1 MQVRING
8 GTNIAAAVQKAGQLL
23 KASAAPDALR
33 RLVLL
38 TDGRI
43 DSYQSREAAA
53 MVSRLADEQSHV
65 ELYAF
70 GVGRGVDKGELV
82 KIIQGALDV
91 KVAVEVVG
99 GGDKEEGDKEEQAAA
114 GATAGKAPQ
123 GVTAEERYVELCV
136 RDEAPW

>member
-1 MQVRING
+1 VRING

-23 KASAAPDALR
+23 KTSAAPDALR

-82 KIIQGALDV
+82 RIIQGAVEV
-91 KVAVEVVG
+91 KVGAEVEV
-99 GGDKEEGDKEEQAAA
+99 EEGDKEE
-114 GATAGKAPQ
+114 GGKEEA
-123 GVTAEERYVELCV
+123 VSTTTVVSSITAEERYLELCV

>member
-1 MQVRING
+1 MRMNG

-23 KASAAPDALR
+23 KKSAAPDALR
-33 RLVLL
+33 QLILL

-43 DSYQSREAAA
+43 DSHQSREAAA

-65 ELYAF
+65 GLFAF

-82 KIIQGALDV
+82 TIIEGA
-91 KVAVEVVG
+91 VG
-99 GGDKEEGDKEEQAAA
+99 K
-114 GATAGKAPQ
+114 GK
-123 GVTAEERYVELCV
+123 GEERYVELCV